1 MSDHPE
7 IECPTCNGE
16 GETEAV
22 FQNSCDSIVA
32 ESPSDPV
39 MDECEDCAGKGWRPM
54 TDDELADAAE
64 RQAEDAASG
73 EPPVSLDEQHR
84 AAWALKQELRRG

>member
-1 MSDHPE
+1 MNDRPE

-16 GETEAV
+16 GEVEHPHLV
-22 FQNSCDSIVA
+22 GRYPSIVD
-32 ESPSDPV
+32 ECPPDPL
-39 MDECEDCAGKGWRPM
+39 MIDCEDCGGTSYRLM

-64 RQAEDAASG
+64 RQAEDAANG

-84 AAWALKQELRRG
+84 AAWAQKQDLRR